1 MQIIIAIFWLV
12 ILMLSGTIIVKEQI
26 KQSRIALIKPMVVV
40 VIPNYSIWLKRNLRL
55 K

>member
-12 ILMLSGTIIVKEQI
+12 ILMLVGTIIVKEQI

-40 VIPNYSIWLKRNLRL
+40 IPSYSIWLKSNLRL

>member
-12 ILMLSGTIIVKEQI
+12 ILMLVGTIIVKEQI

-40 VIPNYSIWLKRNLRL
+40 IPNYSIWLKRNLRL